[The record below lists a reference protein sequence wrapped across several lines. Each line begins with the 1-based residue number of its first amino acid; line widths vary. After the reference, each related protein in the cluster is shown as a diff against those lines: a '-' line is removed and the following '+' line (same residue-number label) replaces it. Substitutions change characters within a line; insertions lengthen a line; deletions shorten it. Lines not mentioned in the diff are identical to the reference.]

1 MVTPMKI
8 DYDPDAN
15 AVYIQLRSGEVDDT
29 VESSKYIFVDVDA
42 AGVPLGVEILFA
54 NQLLSGDDIA
64 SVTVNVGPKAVPA

>member
-1 MVTPMKI
+1 MKI

-29 VESSKYIFVDVDA
+29 VESSKYIFVDVDV

-54 NQLLSGDDIA
+54 NQILAGDDIA
-64 SVTVNVGPKAVPA
+64 SVTVNVGSKVVPA

>member
-1 MVTPMKI
+1 MKI

-42 AGVPLGVEILFA
+42 SGVPLGVEILFA
-54 NQLLSGDDIA
+54 NQILAGDDIA
-64 SVTVNVGPKAVPA
+64 SVTVNVGSKAVPA

>member
-1 MVTPMKI
+1 MKI

-54 NQLLSGDDIA
+54 NQVLAGDDIA
-64 SVTVNVGPKAVPA
+64 SVTVNVGSKAVPA